1 MLGIGLRNG
10 RLQDDIDPRDERPTI
25 AAALY
30 SITLSARDSF
40 RLHRALFECAVD
52 ASPTNAQFVCDVGDF
67 LALLE

>member
-30 SITLSARDSF
+30 SITLSARDFF
-40 RLHRALFECAVD
+40 RLHRALSSAR
-52 ASPTNAQFVCDVGDF
+52 
-67 LALLE
+67 